1 MPLSSWRPTL
11 TMSALTGA
19 IYMAARVQRRPG
31 GNEHMPDLSH
41 VIDALRAAYDT
52 WGYPLVLLGALL
64 ENTALLGLVL
74 PGGSLVLLGAVYA
87 QQGVLAWPLVLVL
100 GWLGMV
106 LGTSL
111 DYAVGSWALG
121 ATLGQTRLMV
131 RLEPKLGEAERFLE
145 RNGAWAFLLAHF
157 FGHVRSFV
165 AITAGT
171 SRLPYRRFLVY
182 EGSAAL
188 AWNLVWIVAGYMI
201 GEHLAFLE
209 RVMGSAGFILV
220 LVGVAAYLG
229 YRLVVRGRS
238 ARHEVTKGC
247 P

>member
-1 MPLSSWRPTL
+1 MGDVVAQVVSL
-11 TMSALTGA
+11 
-19 IYMAARVQRRPG
+19 PG
-31 GNEHMPDLSH
+31 GEKRMPDLHH
-41 VIDALRAAYDT
+41 VIDALRAAYGT

-87 QQGVLAWPLVLVL
+87 QQGVLALPLVLLL

-111 DYAVGSWALG
+111 DYAFGRWALRS
-121 ATLGQTRLMV
+121 TLGHTRLMA

-145 RNGAWAFLLAHF
+145 RHGAWTFLLAHF
-157 FGHVRSFV
+157 IGHVRSFV

-171 SRLPYRRFLVY
+171 SRLPYPRFFVY

-188 AWNLVWIVAGYMI
+188 AWNLVWIVAGYMV
-201 GEHLAFLE
+201 GEHLVFLE
-209 RVMGSAGFILV
+209 RVMGGAGLGLV
-220 LVGVAAYLG
+220 LVAVAAYLS
-229 YRLVVRGRS
+229 YRLFVRGPRS
-238 ARHEVTKGC
+238 VTR
-247 P
+247 

>member
-11 TMSALTGA
+11 TMSALRGA
-19 IYMAARVQRRPG
+19 ICVAARVQRRPG
-31 GNEHMPDLSH
+31 GNEHMPDLSQ
-41 VIDALRAAYDT
+41 VIDALRAAYDS

-87 QQGVLAWPLVLVL
+87 QQGVLALPLVLLL

-111 DYAVGSWALG
+111 DYTLGRWALRS
-121 ATLGQTRLMV
+121 TLGHTHLMARLD
-131 RLEPKLGEAERFLE
+131 PKLGEAERFLE
-145 RNGAWAFLLAHF
+145 RHGAWAFLLAHF
-157 FGHVRSFV
+157 IGHVRSFV

>member
-1 MPLSSWRPTL
+1 MRATSVEQVVSLPEGETR
-11 TMSALTGA
+11 
-19 IYMAARVQRRPG
+19 
-31 GNEHMPDLSH
+31 MPDLHH
-41 VIDALRAAYDT
+41 VVDALRAAYGT
-52 WGYPLVLLGALL
+52 WGYPLVLVGALL

-111 DYAVGSWALG
+111 DYAVGRWALR
-121 ATLGQTRLMV
+121 ATFGQTRLMA

-145 RNGAWAFLLAHF
+145 RHGAWAFLLAHF
-157 FGHVRSFV
+157 IGHVRSFV

-188 AWNLVWIVAGYMI
+188 AWNLVWIVAGYMV
-201 GEHLAFLE
+201 GEHLVFLE
-209 RVMGSAGFILV
+209 RVMGGAGLILV
-220 LVGVAAYLG
+220 LVAVAAYLG
-229 YRLVVRGRS
+229 YRLFVRGRS
-238 ARHEVTKGC
+238 VRHEVTKGC

>member
-1 MPLSSWRPTL
+1 MLSGRAPLRATSVEQVVSLPEGEKR
-11 TMSALTGA
+11 
-19 IYMAARVQRRPG
+19 
-31 GNEHMPDLSH
+31 MPDLHH
-41 VIDALRAAYDT
+41 VVDALRAAYGT

-87 QQGVLAWPLVLVL
+87 QQGVLALPLVLVL

-111 DYAVGSWALG
+111 DYAFGRWALRT
-121 ATLGQTRLMV
+121 TLGHTRLMA
-131 RLEPKLGEAERFLE
+131 RLDPKLGEAERFLE
-145 RNGAWAFLLAHF
+145 RHGAWAFLLAHF
-157 FGHVRSFV
+157 IGHVRSFV

-188 AWNLVWIVAGYMI
+188 AWNLVWVIAGYMV

-209 RVMGSAGFILV
+209 RLMGGAGLALV
-220 LVGVAAYLG
+220 LVAVTAYLG
-229 YRLVVRGRS
+229 YRLFTRGRS
-238 ARHEVTKGC
+238 IHHEVT
-247 P
+247 